1 MLIIAKRKTII
12 MKNNIF
18 LIFATLLLISSCN
31 QTKTETSTNTSPQTK
46 QTYIIHYPS
55 DTTNYTDQY
64 NRKQG
69 MWINFNT
76 ANPKPILYKN
86 DTAYPYTDSTL
97 QDIIKML
104 NSKP

>member
-1 MLIIAKRKTII
+1 MKKHTLILTACYITQLLTTSC
-12 MKNNIF
+12 KN
-18 LIFATLLLISSCN
+18 A
-31 QTKTETSTNTSPQTK
+31 QTETAETK